1 MKPLCKNSNR
11 AVFLILPVLANPVP
25 NESQG
30 TLMLT
35 ETDVQEQVALNAD
48 LLSAFFSLGCQHVIT
63 LTDVKLE
70 VLICINHIYC
80 VLLLW
85 SARMSNSLIPMWDDA
100 STQGNSMPDIR
111 LQHFRNDM
119 CSSMQSKHKKLV
131 VLYLCL
137 PTCTAHL
144 HEAKWHFM
152 YFVKM

>member
-80 VLLLW
+80 VLLL
-85 SARMSNSLIPMWDDA
+85 
-100 STQGNSMPDIR
+100 
-111 LQHFRNDM
+111 
-119 CSSMQSKHKKLV
+119 
-131 VLYLCL
+131 
-137 PTCTAHL
+137 
-144 HEAKWHFM
+144 
-152 YFVKM
+152 